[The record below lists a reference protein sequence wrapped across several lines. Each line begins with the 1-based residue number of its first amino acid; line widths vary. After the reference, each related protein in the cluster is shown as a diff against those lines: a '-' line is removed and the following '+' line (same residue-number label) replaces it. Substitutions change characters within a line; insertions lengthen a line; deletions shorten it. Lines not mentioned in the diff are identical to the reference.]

1 LILKRWITKGLVL
14 FAVSL
19 PPAINAPAENLWR
32 SGENEDSR
40 MQRIR
45 SFFRKRKCPAQRY
58 ASEFVQAADRYRLDW
73 RLLPSLALIES
84 SGGKAFTNN
93 NIFGWDSCRRRFSS
107 VQAGIHTV
115 AERLANSP
123 LYEGKSVDD
132 KLKVYNSRP
141 HYGVAV
147 RRVMQQ
153 LELETAGL

>member
-1 LILKRWITKGLVL
+1 
-14 FAVSL
+14 
-19 PPAINAPAENLWR
+19 
-32 SGENEDSR
+32 

-58 ASEFVQAADRYRLDW
+58 ASEFVQAADQYRLDW

-84 SGGKAFTNN
+84 SGGKVFTNN

-107 VQAGIHTV
+107 VQAGIQTV

-123 LYEGKSVDD
+123 LYEGKSVED

-141 HYGVAV
+141 HYSDAV
-147 RRVMQQ
+147 KRVMQQ